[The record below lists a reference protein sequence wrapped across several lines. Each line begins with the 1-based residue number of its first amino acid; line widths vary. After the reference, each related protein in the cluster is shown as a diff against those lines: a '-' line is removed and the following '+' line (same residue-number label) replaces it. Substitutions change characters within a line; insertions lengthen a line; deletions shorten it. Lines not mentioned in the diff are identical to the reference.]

1 MVQCTAHHMVNP
13 ASLSKL
19 GGAAARSSR
28 GFSTIARAGVA
39 PIDDIGD
46 AARTASKVKPKGW
59 VFKYADDGSRSIRT
73 STKGWAALG
82 LGGAMIATPLGG
94 ILGQGAGNAMGGMAG
109 GLIEG
114 LSSSGALIPCISSS
128 CSLGCILVLV
138 LVMMMMD

>member
-1 MVQCTAHHMVNP
+1 MAFFNVDTWYTTAHHM
-13 ASLSKL
+13 S
-19 GGAAARSSR
+19 AAARSATKLGGTFLRS
-28 GFSTIARAGVA
+28 A
-39 PIDDIGD
+39 DDIGD

-59 VFKYADDGSRSIRT
+59 VFKYAADGSRSIRK

-114 LSSSGALIPCISSS
+114 LTGSGALVPCISSCS
-128 CSLGCILVLV
+128 SLGCILVLV
-138 LVMMMMD
+138 LVMMMLD